1 LVEPYVPQQ
10 GEAPNLI
17 LGGDGK
23 QDVNSGPARCRF
35 AVLRASLS
43 QRLVAAGDPVSPNT
57 VYMSAPLDVSYWP
70 ATQIIQLPDDGG
82 YITGLAI
89 WYGALII
96 FRNKD
101 IWAFF
106 GAD

>member
-1 LVEPYVPQQ
+1 
-10 GEAPNLI
+10 
-17 LGGDGK
+17 
-23 QDVNSGPARCRF
+23 GPARCRF

-43 QRLVAAGDPVSPNT
+43 QQLVAAGDPVSPNT

-106 GAD
+106 GADLEDESATLVLQAASVGCVSHKSIAAVP